1 MDREKIDQK
10 IDSLYRS
17 LFHLK
22 KMESKKYYVC
32 VCCNVRLTANSRR
45 PVKGRSIR
53 LFVATRLF
61 PNLLST
67 DAYICTKCRLM
78 YNKWIAVPEFCEFLQ
93 TIDSYPEV
101 TTAAINKVD
110 DEGEEMEEYW
120 NEQMEEYS
128 NEEYNDDQATDD
140 ISDETDL
147 MDDGHIDASEIG
159 SSASDEELFDE
170 SPANDRMKDEEM
182 ASDENHIEVGS
193 VLFILFSPGLSFF
206 RWIQLLQIKV

>member
-1 MDREKIDQK
+1 
-10 IDSLYRS
+10 
-17 LFHLK
+17 
-22 KMESKKYYVC
+22 
-32 VCCNVRLTANSRR
+32 
-45 PVKGRSIR
+45 
-53 LFVATRLF
+53 
-61 PNLLST
+61 
-67 DAYICTKCRLM
+67 M

-159 SSASDEELFDE
+159 
-170 SPANDRMKDEEM
+170 
-182 ASDENHIEVGS
+182 
-193 VLFILFSPGLSFF
+193 
-206 RWIQLLQIKV
+206 